1 MCNEIFMEWFRTKLL
16 PNSPEN
22 SVIIIDNASYH
33 SVQKFKI
40 PNTGS
45 REIEIMEFWE
55 KNYENYTKKGL
66 LEVLKTKTFAKQY
79 EADKEA
85 PNWGHVVLRL
95 PPYHCI
101 FNPIEMIWAQ
111 LKGNLRRNNRNHKF
125 SEQTIDLIKE
135 VSKIDDTKWANG
147 M

>member
-1 MCNEIFMEWFRTKLL
+1 MMCNEIFMEWFRTKLL

-55 KNYENYTKKGL
+55 KNYLYFEENYTKKEL
-66 LEVLKTKTFAKQY
+66 LEVLKN
-79 EADKEA
+79 ENICE
-85 PNWGHVVLRL
+85 
-95 PPYHCI
+95 
-101 FNPIEMIWAQ
+101 
-111 LKGNLRRNNRNHKF
+111 
-125 SEQTIDLIKE
+125 TI
-135 VSKIDDTKWANG
+135 
-147 M
+147 